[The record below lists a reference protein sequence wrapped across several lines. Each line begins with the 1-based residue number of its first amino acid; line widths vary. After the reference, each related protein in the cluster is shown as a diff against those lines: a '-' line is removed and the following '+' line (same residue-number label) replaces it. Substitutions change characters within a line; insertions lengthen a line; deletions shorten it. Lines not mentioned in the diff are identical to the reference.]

1 MQALAGPQGSAEA
14 SFQHAE
20 PCPADVHAH
29 CGTLPD
35 FGQPALEDEPSPLRE
50 AIVGAALG
58 GAVAG
63 GQTVPSQSVGVRQGR
78 AVSDREAMD
87 IMPGRANLTPVET
100 ALLPVLIRL
109 SGGVI
114 DTFLRRLREALGP
127 THLRWGCLK
136 DFESDFVGDSG
147 AVSPPPQHGSPS
159 ALRPLALSWGVH
171 HTTCWHM
178 GTLSQ
183 SHEHCAGL
191 GARERQP
198 EG

>member
-1 MQALAGPQGSAEA
+1 M
-14 SFQHAE
+14 
-20 PCPADVHAH
+20 HAH
-29 CGTLPD
+29 CGALPD
-35 FGQPALEDEPSPLRE
+35 LGQPALEDEPSPLRD

-63 GQTVPSQSVGVRQGR
+63 GQTVPGDIAPLEPCLLPSQSVGVRQGR
-78 AVSDREAMD
+78 AVSDEEAMD
-87 IMPGRANLTPVET
+87 SMPGRANLTPVKT

-136 DFESDFVGDSG
+136 DFERDFVGDSG
-147 AVSPPPQHGSPS
+147 AVSPPPQHGLPS
-159 ALRPLALSWGVH
+159 TLRPLALSWGAH

-178 GTLSQ
+178 GTLSLT
-183 SHEHCAGL
+183 HEHCAGL

>member
-1 MQALAGPQGSAEA
+1 M
-14 SFQHAE
+14 
-20 PCPADVHAH
+20 HAH
-29 CGTLPD
+29 CGNLPD
-35 FGQPALEDEPSPLRE
+35 WGQQALEDEPLPLRD

-78 AVSDREAMD
+78 AVSDKEAMD

-109 SGGVI
+109 SGGII

-127 THLRWGCLK
+127 SHLRWGCLK
-136 DFESDFVGDSG
+136 DFESGSVGDSG

-159 ALRPLALSWGVH
+159 TLRPLALS
-171 HTTCWHM
+171 
-178 GTLSQ
+178 
-183 SHEHCAGL
+183 
-191 GARERQP
+191 
-198 EG
+198 